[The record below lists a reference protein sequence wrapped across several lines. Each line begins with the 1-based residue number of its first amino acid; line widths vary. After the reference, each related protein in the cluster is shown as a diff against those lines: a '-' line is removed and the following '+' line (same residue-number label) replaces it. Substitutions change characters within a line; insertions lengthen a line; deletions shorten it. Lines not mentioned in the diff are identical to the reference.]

1 MAANVNV
8 YQPKVFL
15 SDRLAAGFTLRN
27 AHIRTSE
34 RIPGFHFNGALP
46 EEKETVHAHYRLLA
60 EQQGFDSGAV
70 TWVTQVHGDAVVY
83 ATKTG
88 HLGSAD
94 ALYTDRPGIILT
106 VRVAD
111 CAAILMADIN
121 AGVVAAVHAGWRG
134 ARLQIAAKTIALMKE
149 KGANPQRMQAYVSP
163 CISAA
168 SFEVGEEVAAEFP
181 EQYVIREGF
190 LKPHVDLK
198 SYVFHQ
204 LTGSGIPAE
213 NIEVDQRCTM
223 KDKDLY
229 SYRREGEVSGRMVA
243 FIGLR

>member
-1 MAANVNV
+1 VNV
-8 YQPKVFL
+8 YQPKIFL

-34 RIPGFHFNGALP
+34 RIQGLHFNGALP
-46 EEKETVHAHYRLLA
+46 EEKETVRAHYRLLA
-60 EQQGFDSGAV
+60 EQQGFDLGAV

-83 ATKTG
+83 ATETG

-94 ALYTDRPGIILT
+94 ALYTDRSGIILT

-111 CAAILMADIN
+111 CAAILLADTN

-134 ARLQIAAKTIALMKE
+134 ARLQIAAKTISLMKE
-149 KGANPQRMQAYVSP
+149 KGANPQWMQAYVSP
-163 CISAA
+163 CISTA
-168 SFEVGEEVAAEFP
+168 SFEVGDEVAAEFP

-190 LKPHVDLK
+190 SKPHVDLK
-198 SYVFHQ
+198 RYVFDQ
-204 LTGSGIPAE
+204 LTRSGIPSG
-213 NIEVDQRCTM
+213 NIEMDDRCTM
-223 KDKDLY
+223 TDEDLY
-229 SYRREGEVSGRMVA
+229 SYRREGAVSGRMVG